1 MGTLTAI
8 KAKALKE
15 PGRYTDG
22 RGLQLYVKDSGS
34 KSWVL
39 RITVNGKRQDF
50 GLGSFEE
57 VSLADARSK
66 ADEIRA
72 IVRAGGDPKREKAEA
87 KAARS
92 AIVTFREAA
101 EAAHKEQ
108 EGGWKN
114 AKHRAQW
121 LSSLAA
127 YAYPAIGDVPVSDIE
142 GPAIRDLLA
151 EIWLAKPETARRVR
165 QRIGAVLDWAYA
177 KGLRQS
183 EAPMR
188 SLSKGLP
195 RQPKKDNHFAA
206 LPYPEAP
213 ALMAELA
220 KLGTAGRL
228 ALRFLILT
236 AARSGEVRHASWQ
249 EIDLEAH
256 LWIVPASRMK
266 AGKEHVVPL
275 AAPAIEILHALK
287 GAYGCAVGSPLF
299 PGKEGK
305 PLSDMTL
312 TKVLRTELAG
322 SYTVHGFRSTF
333 RDWAAEQT
341 SFAGEVVEAAL
352 AHTNANKVEA
362 AYRRTNFLE
371 KRRALMGEWAE
382 FLAGTLPKNSSE
394 GD

>member
-1 MGTLTAI
+1 
-8 KAKALKE
+8 
-15 PGRYTDG
+15 
-22 RGLQLYVKDSGS
+22 LQLYVKDSGT

-57 VSLADARSK
+57 VSLADARRK

-72 IVRAGGDPKREKAEA
+72 TVRAGGDPKRMKAEA
-87 KAARS
+87 KAAQS
-92 AIVTFREAA
+92 AVVTFREAA
-101 EAAHKEQ
+101 EATHKEQ

-127 YAYPAIGDVPVSDIE
+127 YAYPAIGDVPVSEIE

-151 EIWLAKPETARRVR
+151 VIWLAKPETARRVR

-206 LPYPEAP
+206 LPYDEAP

-249 EIDLEAH
+249 EIDLEDQV
-256 LWIVPASRMK
+256 WTVPASRMK

-275 AAPAIEILHALK
+275 TAPAIEILQALQ
-287 GAYGCAVGSPLF
+287 GAYGCAASSPLF
-299 PGKEGK
+299 PGKGGK

-312 TKVLRTELAG
+312 TKVLRTELSG

-341 SFAGEVVEAAL
+341 SCAGEVVEAAL
-352 AHTNANKVEA
+352 AHTIANKVEA
-362 AYRRTNFLE
+362 AYRRTNYLE
-371 KRRALMGEWAE
+371 KRRILMKEWAS
-382 FLAGTLPKNSSE
+382 FLGGGSVGSARPRH
-394 GD
+394 